1 MSHPADIITLVA
13 ACDRGVAETRAW
25 SDAIAQ
31 AIHTTDTNTRLCIA
45 ATHRL
50 DTVERLWAQRR
61 PGVPLTEAFTV
72 APAELGADPLDA
84 LAAWI
89 RTERVRV
96 TALGAGVDQRVDPAT
111 ADTVRRI
118 TAELDDLAQQLGD
131 PR

>member
-25 SDAIAQ
+25 SNAIAQ
-31 AIHTTDTNTRLCIA
+31 AIHTTDANTRLCIA

-50 DTVERLWAQRR
+50 DAVERLWAQRR

-72 APAELGADPLDA
+72 APAELGPDPLGS

-89 RTERVRV
+89 LTQRVRI
-96 TALGAGVDQRVDPAT
+96 TELGAGVDQRVDPAT

-131 PR
+131 PQ

>member
-31 AIHTTDTNTRLCIA
+31 AFHTTDTNTRLCIA

-50 DTVERLWAQRR
+50 DAVERLWAQRR

-96 TALGAGVDQRVDPAT
+96 TELGAGVDQRVDPAT

-118 TAELDDLAQQLGD
+118 TTELDDLAQQLGD
-131 PR
+131 PQ